1 MKIISLGDINK
12 KLLFIVVGSVCKIV
26 TELILF
32 FFTDD
37 IIINKHPFM
46 LGINSGFGM
55 SMVFI
60 PLLVLKYKS
69 RKKNLNQEKI
79 LISNPSFQEN
89 IEKNSRTKLKKM
101 IIIFLCCLLDYTQ
114 KILSYS
120 YSQYIINNL
129 WIFDIAFLAAFSL
142 CILHLKLYSHQLVSS
157 LIMLIFGIVLNLIN
171 FEYDV
176 TLIYKLLLSFFIGAC
191 YNLAIVLA
199 KYGMDSLFM
208 NPFEITCYEGIFA
221 LIVNIISISISTNV
235 EIIDPSLPIKLAK
248 SCTYKGKTYVDNFWA
263 YIDSITPIEIVI
275 FIIQMFSRTLFNLFQ
290 HIIAKDFTPSHCIFI
305 LIIGEIVLLFK
316 KGFKAREIV
325 DLFIIAIEIFM
336 LLVFTEIIE
345 LNFCKLQKNTRK
357 NIRQRE
363 QLLIELDQMSDDSGD
378 IGGGVLLKNNED
390 DDNDE
395 RLPNPDEDDKIN

>member
-1 MKIISLGDINK
+1 MRLINLGDVNK
-12 KLLFIVVGSVCKIV
+12 KLLNIIIGSIGK
-26 TELILF
+26 LIAEIILYAF
-32 FFTDD
+32 SDD
-37 IIINKHPFM
+37 IKMNNHPFI
-46 LGINSGFGM
+46 LGINSGLGM
-55 SMVFI
+55 TLTFI
-60 PLLVLKYKS
+60 PLIILKCKT
-69 RKKNLNQEKI
+69 KNKD
-79 LISNPSFQEN
+79 SNDENIIIQNTSFQEN
-89 IEKNSRTKLKKM
+89 TTANTSKLKLK
-101 IIIFLCCLLDYTQ
+101 IIIITLCCILDYIQ
-114 KILSYS
+114 KLLSFL
-120 YSQYIINNL
+120 YSQYIITNL
-129 WIFDIAFLAAFSL
+129 WIFDIVFLAAFSL

-263 YIDSITPIEIVI
+263 YIDSLTPIEIVI

-378 IGGGVLLKNNED
+378 IGGGVLLKNYED